1 MNNLHQNNSKHTIKH
16 VFTAF
21 SQQKSGTNI
30 QNFIFWWI
38 YREIRKWKPKTTHLR
53 IQRVRIFKILKLR
66 NAFSMPI
73 ICVHDCT
80 FSYFGT
86 FWNHFNNAKRSRKIN
101 RLNCWRESLRSWMTI
116 LKENQLI
123 LKLFPN
129 WKANLSHWKVKL
141 GSSRS
146 FNEMA
151 DDSLTF

>member
-1 MNNLHQNNSKHTIKH
+1 MNPIWIVQNVLDSIHIFNHSGGGVINVSKRHVGSSKSIYGAQELFCRIIKTSSEIEMNNLHQNNSKHTIKH

-73 ICVHDCT
+73 ICVHHCT
-80 FSYFGT
+80 VSYFGT
-86 FWNHFNNAKRSRKIN
+86 F
-101 RLNCWRESLRSWMTI
+101 
-116 LKENQLI
+116 
-123 LKLFPN
+123 
-129 WKANLSHWKVKL
+129 
-141 GSSRS
+141 
-146 FNEMA
+146 
-151 DDSLTF
+151 